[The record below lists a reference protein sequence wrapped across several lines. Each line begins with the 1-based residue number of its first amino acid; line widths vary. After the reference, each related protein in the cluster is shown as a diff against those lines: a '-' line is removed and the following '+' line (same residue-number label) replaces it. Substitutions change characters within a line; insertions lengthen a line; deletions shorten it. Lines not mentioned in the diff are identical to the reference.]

1 MSQLFA
7 FTATPR
13 LTELMA
19 HQGRTINWLASTI
32 HRSRFSTGRMVRG
45 EVRVTAET
53 TTLVSVALGVPAS
66 WLFADPLIKEGGAA

>member
-53 TTLVSVALGVPAS
+53 TTLVGTALGVPAS
-66 WLFADPLIKEGGAA
+66 WLFADHIKEGGAA